1 MLSDYRLQ
9 DIEKRIDGMRPR
21 SADTMILDVML
32 LGGTGTGKSTT
43 LNSLLG
49 SESAN
54 VGHGFEP
61 ETMDI
66 SAYKLNKIVRFWD
79 TPGLG
84 DSAEQDKSHAKK
96 IADKL
101 HESYAMRLSMEE
113 IHEMIHSYNSEEML
127 NIQLGR
133 KKFGFID
140 LVLVVIDGST
150 RDLGTVYTLFVDVLL
165 PNIQADRILTVI
177 NQCDMAMSGRHWD
190 YSRNVP
196 DSTLLDFLN
205 DQVRTITRRISET
218 TGKNIIPPVY
228 YSAEY
233 GYNIERV
240 LDLIIDHIPLERRKI

>member
-1 MLSDYRLQ
+1 MLNDYRKH
-9 DIEKRIDGMRPR
+9 DIDYKVRRMGAYP
-21 SADTMILDVML
+21 LDVML
-32 LGGTGTGKSTT
+32 IGATGTGKSTT
-43 LNSLLG
+43 LNTIFG
-49 SESAN
+49 ADTAK
-54 VGHGFEP
+54 VGNSFAP
-61 ETMDI
+61 ETMDVTEHR
-66 SAYKLNKIVRFWD
+66 LNNILRFWD

-84 DSAEQDKSHAKK
+84 DSIGNDKEHSRKITAK
-96 IADKL
+96 L
-101 HESYAMRLSMEE
+101 RETYHV
-113 IHEMIHSYNSEEML
+113 NSKG
-127 NIQLGR
+127 N
-133 KKFGFID
+133 FGLID

>member
-1 MLSDYRLQ
+1 MLSQYRIK
-9 DIEKRIDGMRPR
+9 DIEDRVKKMQAQP
-21 SADTMILDVML
+21 LDVML
-32 LGGTGTGKSTT
+32 IGATGSGKSTT
-43 LNSLLG
+43 LNGLFG
-49 SESAN
+49 SERAK
-54 VGHGFEP
+54 VGHGFDP
-61 ETMDI
+61 ETMNI
-66 SAYKLNKIVRFWD
+66 SEHRLNELLNFWD

-84 DSAEQDKSHAKK
+84 DSANQDKEHVKK
-96 IADKL
+96 IVDKL
-101 HESYAMRLSMEE
+101 RETYTANKLP
-113 IHEMIHSYNSEEML
+113 IK
-127 NIQLGR
+127 IQHIPLDLEPKYFRILMNEVALG
-133 KKFGFID
+133 KDYGLID

>member
-1 MLSDYRLQ
+1 MGGNMLRDYRLN
-9 DIEKRIDGMRPR
+9 DLDRRLHMMGARP
-21 SADTMILDVML
+21 LDVML
-32 LGGTGTGKSTT
+32 IGGTGTGKSTT
-43 LNSLLG
+43 LNAIFQK
-49 SESAN
+49 ETAK
-54 VGHGFEP
+54 VGHSFAP
-61 ETMDI
+61 ETMNV
-66 SAYKLNKIVRFWD
+66 SAHLLNDSFRLWD

-84 DSAEQDKSHAKK
+84 DGFESDRSHVRK
-96 IADKL
+96 ITELL
-101 HESYAMRLSMEE
+101 HKPYGDHNE
-113 IHEMIHSYNSEEML
+113 
-127 NIQLGR
+127 
-133 KKFGFID
+133 FGIID
-140 LVLVVIDGST
+140 LALIVVDAST
-150 RDLGTVYTLFVDVLL
+150 RDLGTVYSLIIDVLL

>member
-1 MLSDYRLQ
+1 M
-9 DIEKRIDGMRPR
+9 K
-21 SADTMILDVML
+21 
-32 LGGTGTGKSTT
+32 
-43 LNSLLG
+43 
-49 SESAN
+49 
-54 VGHGFEP
+54 
-61 ETMDI
+61 
-66 SAYKLNKIVRFWD
+66 KIV
-79 TPGLG
+79 
-84 DSAEQDKSHAKK
+84 
-96 IADKL
+96 DKL
-101 HESYAMRLSMEE
+101 RETYTANKLP
-113 IHEMIHSYNSEEML
+113 IK
-127 NIQLGR
+127 IQHIPLDLEPKYFRILMNEVALG
-133 KKFGFID
+133 KDYGLID
-140 LVLVVIDGST
+140 WVLVVIDGST